1 MAKVLMVLPN
11 EDFDPT
17 EAGVPWRVL
26 KDAGHEVYFATG
38 DGTPARCDQSTLN
51 GTGLTGLLKSLAAK
65 PENAD
70 IYHQMAADANFQTPF
85 SWENVKPGDYDG
97 LVLPGGHAPGM
108 KPYLESQDVFAICR
122 NFFERNAPVAS
133 VCHGVLALARAKNAG
148 GRSLL
153 YDYTVTGLNNFQENI
168 AYKMTKKAMGT
179 HYQTYPTSVQDEVS
193 AVLADP
199 KAFKPG
205 PMFPAFGSAKNPNK
219 GFIVKHKNLISARW
233 PGDVYKLATE
243 FADMLAKSEENPA

>member
-1 MAKVLMVLPN
+1 LAKVLMVLPN
-11 EDFDPT
+11 ADFDPT

-26 KDAGHEVYFATG
+26 KDAGHEVFFATG

-51 GTGLTGLLKSLAAK
+51 GTDLNGIGLTGMLKTLAAK

-70 IYHQMAADANFQTPF
+70 IYRQMEADDNFQNPLA
-85 SWENVKPGDYDG
+85 WADVKADGYDG

-133 VCHGVLALARAKNAG
+133 VCHGVLALARAKTAD

-153 YDYTVTGLNNFQENI
+153 YGYTVTGLNNFQENI
-168 AYKMTKKAMGT
+168 AYKMTKKTMGK

-193 AVLADP
+193 AVLENRGD
-199 KAFKPG
+199 FKPG
-205 PMFPAFGSAKNPNK
+205 PMLPTFGSAKRPNK
-219 GFIVKHKNLISARW
+219 GFTVKHKNLLSARW

-243 FADMLAKSEENPA
+243 FAGMLEG